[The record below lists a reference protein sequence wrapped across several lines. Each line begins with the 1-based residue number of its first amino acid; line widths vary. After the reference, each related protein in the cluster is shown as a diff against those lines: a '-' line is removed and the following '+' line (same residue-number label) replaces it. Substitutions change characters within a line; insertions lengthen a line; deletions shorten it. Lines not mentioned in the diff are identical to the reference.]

1 MMKNMASNNDEQPP
15 KLRLKYWF
23 KRALSLLNR
32 EPQNINELI
41 TIMKEMEGEHILKPD
56 ILIMMERI
64 ATLTDTKVSD
74 VMVPRHDMI
83 TINDDANFDTALS
96 IIIESSH
103 SRYPVLNKKKNEVLG
118 ILLAKDLL
126 RYVPLE
132 KRKSF
137 VLSKVVRPVSLM
149 GENKPLDALL
159 RDFRHTRNHLAIVLN
174 QYGAVA
180 GLVTL
185 EDVLEQIVGN
195 IHDEHD
201 DE

>member
-1 MMKNMASNNDEQPP
+1 MTNNHDEHPP
-15 KLRLKYWF
+15 KIRLRYWF
-23 KRALSLLNR
+23 KRAISMLNR
-32 EPQNINELI
+32 EPQTINELVA
-41 TIMKEMEGEHILKPD
+41 IMKDMEADHLLKPD

-64 ATLTDTKVSD
+64 ATLTDTIVAD
-74 VMVPRHDMI
+74 VMVARHEMV
-83 TINDDANFDTALS
+83 TLNDDATFDTVLS
-96 IIIESSH
+96 IINESGH
-103 SRYPVLNKKKNEVLG
+103 SRFPVINKKKNEVRG

-126 RYVPLE
+126 RYVQDD

-137 VLSKVVRPVSLM
+137 VLSKVVRPVSFM

-159 RDFRHTRNHLAIVLN
+159 RDFRQKRNHLAIVLD
-174 QYGAVA
+174 QYGAIA

-201 DE
+201 EG

>member
-1 MMKNMASNNDEQPP
+1 MTNNDDDSA
-15 KLRLKYWF
+15 KSRLKYWF
-23 KRALSLLNR
+23 RRALSLLNR
-32 EPQNINELI
+32 DPQNIKELI
-41 TIMKEMEGEHILKPD
+41 SILKDMRTDHLVKPD

-64 ATLTDTKVSD
+64 ATLAEMKVAD
-74 VMVPRHDMI
+74 VMVPYHEMT
-83 TINDDANFDTALS
+83 TINDDVHFDAVLAT
-96 IIIESSH
+96 IIESGH
-103 SRYPVLNKKKNEVLG
+103 SRFPVINKRKNEIRG

-126 RYVPLE
+126 RYVQDD

-149 GENKPLDALL
+149 GENKPLDTLL
-159 RDFRHTRNHLAIVLN
+159 RDFRHTRNHLAIVLD
-174 QYGAVA
+174 QYGAIA

-201 DE
+201 EG